1 MPKSSEVATLVL
13 GAVAAAIGYLMVDQS
28 AARNVTDW
36 LRQEIRK
43 EVPDYKRVGH
53 PNYNPVVPNQEL

>member
-13 GAVAAAIGYLMVDQS
+13 GVVAAAIGYLMVDQS
-28 AARNVTDW
+28 AARTVTDW

-53 PNYNPVVPNQEL
+53 PNYNPVVPNQGL